1 MGAKYALYEN
11 PNPKGD
17 GKKQPLH
24 ARIVPKGTVRTE
36 EIAEQIADSSG
47 YSTGITKG
55 MLDALAKAIARNLRQ
70 GYTVEL
76 EEIGSFSISLKCR
89 PVMDKKE
96 LRSWSVRFGNIHFKG
111 SKKMK
116 DRLKSIDLE
125 RDSEARATRYSP
137 EQRKGRMLLELKE
150 KEFFTTAQ
158 YMRLNGCNRST
169 AARDVKEM
177 IEAGKIKKLGYGK
190 AVLYV
195 PDETNENI
203 SHAPA

>member
-17 GKKQPLH
+17 GKRQPLH
-24 ARIVPKGTVRTE
+24 ARIVPKGTVRTQEIAE
-36 EIAEQIADSSG
+36 EIADGSG
-47 YSTGITKG
+47 YSTGTTKG

-76 EEIGSFSISLKCR
+76 EELGSFSVSLKCR
-89 PVMDKKE
+89 PVMEQKE
-96 LRSWSVRFGNIHFKG
+96 LRSWSVHFGNIHFKG

-116 DRLKSIDLE
+116 DRIKSIDLE
-125 RDSEARATRYSP
+125 RDSEAKATRYAP
-137 EQRKGRMLLELKE
+137 EQRKGRMLLTLKE
-150 KEFFTTAQ
+150 RDFFTAAQ

-169 AARDVKEM
+169 AARDIKEM

-195 PDETNENI
+195 PVEK
-203 SHAPA
+203 

>member
-17 GKKQPLH
+17 GEKQPLH
-24 ARIVPKGTVRTE
+24 ARIVPKGTVRTQ
-36 EIAEQIADSSG
+36 EIAEQIADGSG
-47 YSTGITKG
+47 YSTATTKG
-55 MLDALAKAIARNLRQ
+55 MLDALAKIIARNLRQ

-76 EEIGSFSISLKCR
+76 EDLGSFSLSLKCR

-116 DRLKSIDLE
+116 NQLRSIDLE
-125 RDSEARATRYSP
+125 RDSEAKATLYSP
-137 EQRKGRMLLELKE
+137 EQRKGRVLLTLQERE
-150 KEFFTTAQ
+150 YFTTAQ
-158 YMRLNGCNRST
+158 YMRLNGCTRST
-169 AARDVKEM
+169 AARDIKEM
-177 IEAGKIKKLGYGK
+177 IESGKIKKLGYGK

-195 PDETNENI
+195 PVEK
-203 SHAPA
+203 